1 MWTRVRMN
9 EKWGIVF
16 ELIHFGTYSKMSGE

>member
-1 MWTRVRMN
+1 MWTRVKMN
-9 EKWGIVF
+9 GKWGIVS